1 MRFYQYKATDQHGQ
15 PAQGT
20 IRAESI
26 DAAKAALASAGYR
39 VASVLDPA
47 AASAPVPAAVGASKV
62 AARPM
67 SPPVS
72 RVAEAPRPMV
82 VNTIAQT
89 ARPLDEIKTRQ
100 SKDKDVFFL
109 FTQLA
114 QYYRAGITMHTAM
127 GDLVHK
133 VAPIL
138 RDSVTEAQKAL
149 MEGGRISQVFA
160 RYPYLYSPDVIGALK
175 AGELSG
181 HMADVCEKIADQ
193 KMTSWA
199 IHRKLYVNVITLC
212 SLVGGFPILYS
223 IMNGSLKSILDQDK
237 SNGQLPVIPTL
248 LKGIGTI
255 FYLNL
260 PWIIPVLVAFFGFI
274 AYWQTMK
281 MRPKRHQLALLF
293 PILGP
298 RAKVESMAR
307 FSWTMGLVSKG
318 GVAPQ
323 ETFRI
328 AAESV
333 PNLTVR
339 DQLLAAAA
347 GMHESE
353 RLSTALHRSGV
364 VPIEYAH
371 IVETGE
377 LTGDVP
383 RALDDIAR
391 ATDADFRG
399 RDITAAVATQ
409 RIFLCL
415 LAIVVV
421 IVLGV
426 LYRGF
431 YGGLITGLTQDS

>member
-1 MRFYQYKATDQHGQ
+1 
-15 PAQGT
+15 
-20 IRAESI
+20 
-26 DAAKAALASAGYR
+26 
-39 VASVLDPA
+39 
-47 AASAPVPAAVGASKV
+47 
-62 AARPM
+62 
-67 SPPVS
+67 
-72 RVAEAPRPMV
+72 MV

-181 HMADVCEKIADQ
+181 HMAEVCEKIADQ

-237 SNGQLPVIPTL
+237 SNGSLPVIPTL

-260 PWIIPVLVAFFGFI
+260 PWIIPVLVAFFGFL

-347 GMHESE
+347 GMQESE

-364 VPIEYAH
+364 VPVEYAH

-383 RALDDIAR
+383 KALNDIAR
-391 ATDADFRG
+391 ATDSDFRG